1 MSPKSVAT
9 LPYPSYGR
17 SGARPIRWSRSPE
30 SLSEFSVP
38 LLPNTHLPTSLS
50 FSLTQFVLK
59 FLNRRQGAF
68 QFFWKRG
75 GKLIFG
81 DADRF

>member
-1 MSPKSVAT
+1 MWKAVFLLALLSLRPPGVAQDHPGT
-9 LPYPSYGR
+9 LVKMTTAGSWDI
-17 SGARPIRWSRSPE
+17 RP
-30 SLSEFSVP
+30 
-38 LLPNTHLPTSLS
+38 SLS

-68 QFFWKRG
+68 QFFRKRG